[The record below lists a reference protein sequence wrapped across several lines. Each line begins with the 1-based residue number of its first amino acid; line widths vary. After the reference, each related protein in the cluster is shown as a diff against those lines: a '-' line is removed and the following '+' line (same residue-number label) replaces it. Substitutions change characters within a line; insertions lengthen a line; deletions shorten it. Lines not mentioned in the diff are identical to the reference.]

1 MKDSGNK
8 FNAVRVQDGG
18 FTFDSKREHARWCE
32 LVLLQKA
39 KVIKDLVVHP
49 VYTLRAFDA
58 EICKMV
64 PDFEY
69 VENGKWVVEDVK
81 SEPTITPTFRIKLKL
96 STPITRALSFGL

>member
-1 MKDSGNK
+1 MTSRRNK
-8 FNAVRVQDGG
+8 FKAIRITEGG

-39 KVIKDLVVHP
+39 KVISDLVVHP
-49 VYTLRAFDA
+49 VYTLRAFDI

-69 VENGKWVVEDVK
+69 VENGQWIVEDVE
-81 SEPTITPTFRIKLKL
+81 SEPTIAP
-96 STPITRALSFGL
+96 SF